1 MSKTWFARGLFAA
14 ALAACA
20 LPAAARA
27 QAGRVSGSVVDAQT
41 GQPLEGVSVFL
52 AGTGRGAMT
61 RANGRYIIIN
71 VPPGNYTVS
80 ARRLGYQESQVR
92 NVNVLIDV
100 TREVDFRLAPSS
112 ATLATVRIEEARQ
125 PLVTPGLTGTADAV
139 TTEQLAALP
148 VTDIRS
154 ALTLQSGFQAID
166 DNTDVLSYAEGR
178 RALQPVR
185 VRGGRPTETITFVDG
200 IPVNNFLFGG
210 PALDFATDAVQQ
222 VDFVRG
228 GFEPQYGNA
237 LSGIINI
244 AVKEGTPDLRGKV
257 EVQSTAVGAALGSRY
272 DDLRNGSLVQGYL
285 SGAIPGTNDK
295 LRYLAAGRTS
305 GAAARVL
312 RFDDKV
318 YNPLADE
325 RDENQNFQ
333 SLYDL
338 FPGYRAFGFAQER
351 DALAKVSYYFTPT
364 AKLNFTAVDMSVQSQ
379 PYSFDWIQ
387 TGFDAYA
394 QCTSLYPTLN
404 ETCSSLY
411 NNGRDIRTL
420 RDLEG
425 TDNENWYVRQSSTQ
439 QHRKLYAAQY
449 NQTAGRV
456 AFSAALGRFDQE
468 RNTCTFVSAVCQ
480 GTRIA
485 YTYINGPFVA
495 TGERSRN
502 ANVTLFG
509 SEKLTGFDKIGTN
522 VARAD
527 VQWQATDHH
536 NFQAGVFS
544 QFHDVE
550 FLEAKDIGLNRA
562 VLDTSTFAAKP
573 WDAAMYLQDRIE
585 FDFLTVKL
593 GARFDYGLAKG
604 QFFRNPRDPTNGTTA
619 SDVCNN
625 PTNFGLPAGYFQ
637 TKLPGDTTT
646 LRGLAACSNDAALMA
661 SARDTAAL
669 DDFGPAPKR
678 KQFSPRI
685 GIQFPLTERS
695 AVFFNFGRY
704 AQNPAL
710 YDLYRGTG
718 VGTFG
723 TNDAGE
729 RVTFEGT
736 RRAVR
741 LVTQSGSQVPLLGN
755 PQLET
760 EISTA
765 YEIGYAVEFLRNYAL
780 RMVAYNKDQTGLT
793 GIRAGGL
800 REDESRVSDVAATY
814 GAQQPEYFILVNT
827 DFQVARGVELQL
839 RRGLSN
845 FWSFELN
852 YAFSHVTTNAD
863 PPEQEAQKRAEGDP
877 PVVSRIR
884 ASIDQ
889 PHALRGQLRFEAGDR
904 TPGIR
909 WVGRYLRN
917 TAITTTMRLESGL
930 PYTPQNDFR
939 GDLRQER
946 NSGTSPTIFN
956 VDLYGAR
963 DWLVGNVRLG
973 TFVRVTNLFNRQNC
987 VQVFASTGQC
997 FSGSFTV
1004 GRLENGRIG
1013 AGLSST
1019 ATYSQALDRAD
1030 YRSAPRSIYGGV
1042 RLSF

>member
-1 MSKTWFARGLFAA
+1 VSATWFARSLVAG
-14 ALAACA
+14 ALVLV

-27 QAGRVSGSVVDAQT
+27 QSGRVSGSVVDAQT
-41 GQPLEGVSVFL
+41 GQPLDGVSVYL

-61 RANGRYIIIN
+61 RSNGRYVIIN
-71 VPPGNYTVS
+71 VPPGTYTVA

-92 NVNVLIDV
+92 NVSVMIDV
-100 TREVDFRLAPSS
+100 TREVDFRLAASS

-125 PLVTPGLTGTADAV
+125 PLVTPGLTGTADAIS
-139 TTEQLAALP
+139 TEQLGALP
-148 VTDIRS
+148 VTDIKS

-166 DNTDVLSYAEGR
+166 ENTDVLSYAEGR
-178 RALQPVR
+178 RALSPVR
-185 VRGGRPTETITFVDG
+185 VRGGRPAETITFVDG

-210 PALDFATDAVQQ
+210 PALDFTTDAVQQ
-222 VDFVRG
+222 IDFVRG
-228 GFEPQYGNA
+228 GFESQYGNA

-257 EVQSTAVGAALGSRY
+257 EMQSTAVGGALGSRY
-272 DDLRNGSLVQGYL
+272 DELRNGALVQGYL
-285 SGAIPGTNDK
+285 SGSIPGTADK
-295 LRYLAAGRTS
+295 LRYLVAGRTS
-305 GAAARVL
+305 GNASRVL
-312 RFDDKV
+312 KFDDKV
-318 YNPLADE
+318 YNPRADE

-333 SLYDL
+333 STHDL
-338 FPGYRAFGFAQER
+338 FPGYRAFGFSSVR

-364 AKLNFTAVDMSVQSQ
+364 AKLNLTGVDMAVQSQ
-379 PYSFDWIQ
+379 PYSFDWVQ
-387 TGFDAYA
+387 TGFDAFK
-394 QCTSLYPTLN
+394 QCTNLYPELV
-404 ETCSSLY
+404 ETCSSIY
-411 NNGRDIRTL
+411 NSGRDIRTL

-439 QHRKLYAAQY
+439 QHRKLYVARY
-449 NQTAGRV
+449 DQTAGRL
-456 AFSAALGRFDQE
+456 AFSAAVGRFDQE
-468 RNTCTFVSAVCQ
+468 RNTCTYVSAICQ

-509 SEKLTGFDKIGTN
+509 SEKLTGFDHIKTN

-536 NFQAGVFS
+536 NFQGGVFT
-544 QFHDVE
+544 QLHDVE
-550 FLEAKDIGLNRA
+550 FLEARDVGLNRA
-562 VLDTSTFAAKP
+562 VLDSSTFAAKP
-573 WDAAMYLQDRIE
+573 WDAAVYIQDRIE
-585 FDFLTVKL
+585 YDFLTLKI
-593 GARFDYGLAKG
+593 GARYDYGLAKG

-625 PTNFGLPAGYFQ
+625 PTRFGLPADYF
-637 TKLPGDTTT
+637 KTTIPEGEV
-646 LRGLAACSNDAALMA
+646 RGLAACSNDAALMA

-678 KQFSPRI
+678 RQFSPRV
-685 GIQFPLTERS
+685 GVQFPLTERS

-704 AQNPAL
+704 AQNPAM

-718 VGTFG
+718 VGTYG
-723 TNDAGE
+723 TNSSGQ
-729 RVTFEGT
+729 RVALEGT
-736 RRAVR
+736 PRAIR
-741 LVTQSGSQVPLLGN
+741 LVQQSGSARPLLGN
-755 PQLET
+755 PQLQT
-760 EISTA
+760 EVSTA

-780 RMVAYNKDQTGLT
+780 RAVAYNKDQTGLT
-793 GIRAGGL
+793 GIRPGGL
-800 REDESRVSDVAATY
+800 RADESQVSDVAATY
-814 GAQQPEYFILVNT
+814 GAQQPEYNILVNT
-827 DFQVARGVELQL
+827 DYQVSRGLEMQL
-839 RRGLSN
+839 RRGLAN

-852 YAFSHVTTNAD
+852 YAFSRVTTNAD

-877 PVVSRIR
+877 PVVTRIR

-889 PHALRGQLRFEAGDR
+889 PHIFRGQLRFEARDR
-904 TPGIR
+904 TPNLR
-909 WVGRYLRN
+909 WIGPYLRN
-917 TAITTTMRLESGL
+917 TALTVTMRIENGL

-939 GDLRQER
+939 GDLRSER
-946 NSGTSPTIFN
+946 NSGTSPTIYG
-956 VDLYGAR
+956 VDMYGAR

-973 TFVRVTNLFNRQNC
+973 AFVRVLNVFNRENC
-987 VQVFASTGQC
+987 VQVFASTGHC
-997 FSGSFTV
+997 YSGSFTV

-1019 ATYSQALDRAD
+1019 ATFSQALDRAD
-1030 YRSAPRSIYGGV
+1030 YRSAPRSINGGV